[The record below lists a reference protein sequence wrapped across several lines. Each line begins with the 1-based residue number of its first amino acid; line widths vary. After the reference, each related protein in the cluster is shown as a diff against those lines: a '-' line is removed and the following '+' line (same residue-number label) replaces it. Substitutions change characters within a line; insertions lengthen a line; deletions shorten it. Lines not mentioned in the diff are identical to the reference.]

1 VAIEDDDVV
10 IGLLLAP
17 GLQLPA
23 ASIVRNLTGHG
34 RVGSEDRGLR
44 MREEM
49 VLCFP
54 RTLLDEIGSFQGIRT
69 DVAAYIPR
77 ILEAENTHFVPR
89 AKAEEDPSQKQ
100 IIPYVLIKKGDSYL
114 HYVRGKGSGEKR
126 LVAKGSIGIGGHI
139 NHGDESLFLTGL
151 DFYEEALQRELHEEL
166 RMDGHFRTRVVALIN
181 DDSTPVGQVHFG
193 IVHLCEL
200 GEENVSKGEACITDL
215 RFLTLP
221 ELLDRRD
228 RMETWSQRC
237 LQFIAGQG

>member
-1 VAIEDDDVV
+1 
-10 IGLLLAP
+10 
-17 GLQLPA
+17 
-23 ASIVRNLTGHG
+23 
-34 RVGSEDRGLR
+34 

-89 AKAEEDPSQKQ
+89 GQAEQDPSQKQ
-100 IIPYVLIKKGDSYL
+100 IIPYVLIRKGDAYL

-126 LVAKGSIGIGGHI
+126 LVAMGSIGIGGHI

-151 DFYEEALQRELHEEL
+151 DFYEAALQRELHEEL
-166 RMDGHFRTRVVALIN
+166 RMDGRFRTRTVGLIN
-181 DDSTPVGQVHFG
+181 DDSTPVGQVHLG
-193 IVHLCEL
+193 IVHLCDL
-200 GEENVSKGEACITDL
+200 AEENVSKGEACITDL

-221 ELLDRRD
+221 ELLERRD
-228 RMETWSQRC
+228 HMETWSQLC
-237 LQFIAGQG
+237 LDLIGSPTWPAGVRAGTA